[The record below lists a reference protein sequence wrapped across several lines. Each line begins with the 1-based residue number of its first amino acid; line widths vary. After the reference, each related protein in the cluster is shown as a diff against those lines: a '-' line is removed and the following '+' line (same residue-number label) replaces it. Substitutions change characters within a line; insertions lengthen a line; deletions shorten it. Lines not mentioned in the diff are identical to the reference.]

1 MLGVPPSDVRQ
12 VAGDSK
18 TGFYRAADGTLP
30 YRELDKAGVAVEVY
44 SWGSLTSGLAGIL
57 GWLRRALWL
66 LLLPFALANLAYWA
80 RLNIDGSLRSR
91 IGAKLT
97 RLGALLLTVFMVL
110 IPTIVGDDLIAWQ
123 CYRGGSPGCTRLPG
137 VLDFLANPDA
147 GQRLVV
153 ASALPLL
160 FVGVLWMLSGQSL
173 ARYEALRPADTD
185 RPGGEHDRLLQ
196 HPKLWDGAQRTG
208 RLQRFHVAAAMAVVA
223 LVPACNLVG
232 EPGEDAVL
240 SVLLAV
246 LVGLTGLAVFG
257 VTLGHPDDIEMRGL
271 TTKPWA
277 DSFAQRLLGL
287 TAIAAAATLLWMWV
301 SPANVNDTVDF
312 DGHNLWFIG
321 VFVLLTVVHL
331 AIYTHERVPAL
342 WSFLISGVVVAL
354 AGWALV
360 AHARPKPE
368 DHQLFTVVLIGCGT
382 LLLVGLSVLQFFAM
396 RTYTAQAWGGAG
408 ASVMLAGAAWVA
420 LVFTTAAVTWTA
432 NYLNGADHGVA
443 DLVSVLGDNDKSEVT
458 DVVDLDGRT
467 LAVTGDVVIEGAI
480 VTFRPD
486 GQPMIHSGTV
496 RSERLFNRDG
506 PSGKAAPQ
514 KGRVEVESGTIVLD
528 HDRVRFR
535 DSCVMPA
542 GYPVPTDDSIET
554 LCTAESDQ
562 FTAGGTYLVPQ
573 ASSEGE
579 FRTTVP
585 NRPPA
590 LHLCGPKGHPVVV
603 APTFPPEVPIVVPQV
618 LIWAPLAQSLW
629 VVGIVAI
636 LIGALWR
643 FRPALPAIDA
653 LAALEIHGPRLA
665 AARSARRS
673 AAFAHKAERLVDAV
687 GGLTAVLAIALI
699 GFSALGEAPW
709 VRYEELRPFATLGM
723 TVALALG
730 IGIVGLAAR
739 IRNSEG
745 VRKGVGI
752 LWDLS
757 TFWPRSAHPLAPPCY
772 AERIVPELVTRV
784 DWALD
789 TTGGRAEQVILSGHS
804 QGSVIVC
811 AVLSRYSERDL
822 ARLRVITYG
831 SQIRQLYGRVFPA
844 VFGPDQ
850 IGYVP
855 TPGEP
860 VISSAFPDAPPVDST
875 NERGTKLPLP
885 WSAHPHSL
893 AHRLVQAGGRWV
905 NLFRRTD
912 PIGFRVFSDMDV
924 EPDRYTSELA
934 GRPGDLS
941 APIQGHGG
949 MWHSP
954 EYRAA
959 VAEWTGEPVVTLE
972 TDTLGVPTLPS

>member
-12 VAGDSK
+12 VAGDST
-18 TGFYRAADGTLP
+18 TGFFRAADGKLP
-30 YRELDKAGVAVEVY
+30 YRKLDKAGVAVEVY

-80 RLNIDGSLRSR
+80 RLNIDGTRQSR

-110 IPTIVGDDLIAWQ
+110 IPTIIADDLIAWQ

-147 GQRLVV
+147 GQRLVA
-153 ASALPLL
+153 ASVLPLL

-173 ARYEALRPADTD
+173 ARYEALRPADID
-185 RPGGEHDRLLQ
+185 RPAGAHDRLLQ
-196 HPKLWDGAQRTG
+196 HGKLWDGAGRTR
-208 RLQRFHVAAAMAVVA
+208 RLQRFHVAAALAVVA
-223 LVPACNLVG
+223 LVPAGNLVG

-246 LVGLTGLAVFG
+246 LVGLLVLAVFG

-271 TTKPWA
+271 TAMPWA
-277 DSFAQRLLGL
+277 DTFAKRLLGM
-287 TAIAAAATLLWMWV
+287 TALAVAATFLWTWV
-301 SPANVNDTVDF
+301 SSAEVNDTVDF

-331 AIYTHERVPAL
+331 AIYTHERVPAV

-354 AGWALV
+354 AGWALF
-360 AHARPKPE
+360 AHARPQSE
-368 DHQLFTVVLIGCGT
+368 DQQQVTWVLIGCGA
-382 LLLVGLSVLQFFAM
+382 LLLIGLSVLQLRAM
-396 RTYTAQAWGGAG
+396 RTFTAQAWGGAG

-420 LVFTTAAVTWTA
+420 LVFTTAAVTSTA
-432 NYLNGADHGVA
+432 NYLNGAGHGVA
-443 DLVSVLGDNDKSEVT
+443 DLVSELGDNDKSEVT
-458 DVVDLDGRT
+458 DVVDLDGHT
-467 LAVTGDVVIEGAI
+467 LAATGDVVIEDAI

-486 GQPMIHSGTV
+486 GQPVIHSGTI

-528 HDRVRFR
+528 HDRVRFS

-542 GYPVPTDDSIET
+542 GYSVPKGESIET
-554 LCTAESDQ
+554 VCTAESDA
-562 FTAGGTYLVPQ
+562 FAAGGTYLVPQ
-573 ASSEGE
+573 ASSEGD

-585 NRPPA
+585 DRPPA
-590 LHLCGPKGHPVVV
+590 LHVSGSKGHPVVV

-643 FRPALPAIDA
+643 FRPALKAIDA
-653 LAALEIHGPRLA
+653 LAEAEVQGPQLV

-673 AAFAHKAERLVDAV
+673 AAFAHKAERLIDAV

-709 VRYEELRPFATLGM
+709 VRHENLRPFATIGM
-723 TVALALG
+723 SVALVLG
-730 IGIVGLAAR
+730 IAIVGLAAR

-772 AERIVPELVTRV
+772 AERVVPELVARV

-789 TTGGRAEQVILSGHS
+789 AQGGRAERVILSGHS

-811 AVLSRYSERDL
+811 AVLSRYAEPDL

-850 IGYVP
+850 IGYLP

-860 VISSAFPDAPPVDST
+860 VIASAFPDAAPVDHQKKEARKPPV
-875 NERGTKLPLP
+875 P
-885 WSAHPHSL
+885 WSAHPYSL
-893 AHRLVQAGGRWV
+893 AGQLAQAGGRWV

-912 PIGFRVFSDMDV
+912 PIGFRVFSDADV

-954 EYRAA
+954 EYRTA
-959 VAEWTGEPVVTLE
+959 VAEWTGEPVVSLE
-972 TDTLGVPTLPS
+972 TDALGVPTLPT